1 MSIVARGEH
10 SRLPCSY
17 PQAPGRRKISV
28 VPFRTP
34 LSVRHE
40 VGEEWRLL
48 DPLVFEGSD
57 DYFVIRKGFKT
68 DFASIPRP
76 VRWLFDTA
84 GTNSEPGVLHDA
96 VWRESKRDDGKLP
109 RVDPWDA
116 DGLFRRALRE
126 SGATAITRAL
136 MWIAVRAVAI
146 AAGRFGHSGPSL
158 PVKIG
163 QVTGMAAAGVVSV
176 GAPTAVALVGRVF
189 YWIIEWLVAV
199 PWQLFERSK
208 GMATNLPW
216 PKGKERERLDDPPK
230 EYLLVIPRRSRE
242 GAALAGMLGS
252 KDDKVVPD
260 EALDSLLTEATASA
274 Y

>member
-1 MSIVARGEH
+1 
-10 SRLPCSY
+10 
-17 PQAPGRRKISV
+17 

-48 DPLVFEGSD
+48 EPLVFEGSD
-57 DYFVIRKGFKT
+57 EYFVMRKGFKT

-84 GTNSEPGVLHDA
+84 GGNSEPGVLHDA
-96 VWRESKRDDGKLP
+96 LWRESKRDDGTVP

-136 MWIAVRAVAI
+136 MWIAVRATAV
-146 AAGRFGHSGPSL
+146 AAGRFGRKGPSL
-158 PVKIG
+158 PVKVG
-163 QVTGMAAAGVVSV
+163 QVTGMAAVGVASV
-176 GAPTAVALVGRVF
+176 GVPTVVAVAGRVV

-199 PWQLFERSK
+199 PWHLFERVA
-208 GMATNLPW
+208 GTPTNLPW
-216 PKGKERERLDDPPK
+216 PKGTKRERRDDPPR
-230 EYLLVIPRRSRE
+230 EHLLVIARDSPGGVAL
-242 GAALAGMLGS
+242 GAMLGS
-252 KDDKVVPD
+252 GNDTVVQD
-260 EALDSLLTEATASA
+260 EALDSLPSEALTSA
-274 Y
+274 R

>member
-1 MSIVARGEH
+1 MTRWF
-10 SRLPCSY
+10 SRAATTTS
-17 PQAPGRRKISV
+17 S
-28 VPFRTP
+28 
-34 LSVRHE
+34 
-40 VGEEWRLL
+40 
-48 DPLVFEGSD
+48 
-57 DYFVIRKGFKT
+57 VIRKGFKT

-126 SGATAITRAL
+126 VGATAITRAL

-146 AAGRFGHSGPSL
+146 IAGRFGRRGPSVQ
-158 PVKIG
+158 VKIG
-163 QVTGMAAAGVVSV
+163 QVTGMAAAGFVSI
-176 GAPTAVALVGRVF
+176 GAPTAVALLGRVF
-189 YWIIEWLVAV
+189 YWGIEWLVAV
-199 PWQLFERSK
+199 PWRLFERAK

-216 PKGKERERLDDPPK
+216 PKGKKRKRLDDPPK
-230 EYLLVIPRRSRE
+230 EYLLVIPRRSPG

-252 KDDKVVPD
+252 NDDKVVPD
-260 EALDSLLTEATASA
+260 EALDSLLTEAMASA